1 VGHRERANAIKA
13 ARQDAGLCVQ
23 CAQPND
29 RKDETSKNGR
39 HARYCTGCLREKQAQ
54 EARNRER
61 AAASVDAIRRA
72 LGGRS

>member
-1 VGHRERANAIKA
+1 MGHREKANAIKA

-29 RKDETSKNGR
+29 RKDETAKNGR
-39 HARYCTGCLREKQAQ
+39 LRAKQEQ

-61 AAASVDAIRRA
+61 ASASVEAIKRS
-72 LGGRS
+72 LGIKA